1 MSSRLKEVEAMAEL
15 KELRLK
21 VMDLETQREVWNNQL
36 KRQGEEGRRLQDQL
50 DTANKSV
57 GDLNAQLRES
67 NRRFADLEGKL
78 KEDIMMARIRDAE
91 NTQCVAELTQK
102 ISNLEY
108 KNQEL
113 VTEGDLSTSIDESDR
128 VRELQDKVACLRA
141 QTNNFQLPTPAC
153 TPLVEYKLFL
163 PYK

>member
-1 MSSRLKEVEAMAEL
+1 MTSRLKEVDAMAEL

-21 VMDLETQREVWNNQL
+21 VMDLETQREVWNNQV
-36 KRQGEEGRRLQDQL
+36 KSQGEEGRRLQEEVDEGNKQL
-50 DTANKSV
+50 H
-57 GDLNAQLRES
+57 QLQSKLRDS
-67 NRRFADLEGKL
+67 QRRFGEMEGKL
-78 KEDIMMARIRDAE
+78 KEDLMMSRIRDAE
-91 NTQCVAELTQK
+91 NKQCVAELTHK

-113 VTEGDLSTSIDESDR
+113 VVEGDLSSSISESNR
-128 VRELQDKVACLRA
+128 VRELQDKVASLRA
-141 QTNNFQLPTPAC
+141 QTNGFQLPTPTC